1 MSNQTSFQPSLC
13 IDLKKNRI
21 RIHRRTLQ
29 LIGNPEY
36 IQLLVNPSDSKIAIR
51 RSGREDYL
59 AHKVHMDAVDCI
71 ELYSSILIENLMT
84 VNNGLSWNRSY
95 RLYGSIDALSEMA
108 LFSMREP
115 VPINDDGGKQ
125 CMN

>member
-1 MSNQTSFQPSLC
+1 MNNQTSSQPSLC

-29 LIGNPEY
+29 LIGSPEY
-36 IQLLVNPSDSKIAIR
+36 IQLLVNPSASKIAIR
-51 RSGREDYL
+51 RSSRRDYL
-59 AHKVHMDAVDCI
+59 AHKVRMDAVDCI
-71 ELYSSILIENLMT
+71 ELYSSVLIENLMT
-84 VNNGLSWNRSY
+84 VNSGLSWNRSY
-95 RLYGSIDALSEMA
+95 RLYGNIDAQAETA

-115 VPINDDGGKQ
+115 VPINDDGGQQ

>member
-13 IDLKKNRI
+13 IDLKKKRI

-59 AHKVHMDAVDCI
+59 AHKVNMDAIDCI

-95 RLYGSIDALSEMA
+95 RLYGNIDALSEMA

-115 VPINDDGGKQ
+115 VPLNDNGGKQ